1 MNKLDERN
9 LSINFLDKKE
19 EYYHIFF
26 DNAKD
31 EIKRNY
37 LNEME
42 KVNSIKIIIDYQ
54 VKSFTALFTNSVN
67 ISSIF
72 FKKFNRINIT
82 DMSHMFYNCSSLKE
96 LNVSKFNTNNATD
109 MSYMF
114 YNCSS
119 LK

>member
-1 MNKLDERN
+1 MF
-9 LSINFLDKKE
+9 INFLDKKE

-82 DMSHMFYNCSSLKE
+82 DMSYMFYNCSSLKE
-96 LNVSKFNTNNATD
+96 INVSKFNTNNATD
-109 MSYMF
+109 KSYMF